1 MADIY
6 IFFEEG
12 IKSYIEQSFSKYSKN
27 TNIIFDKNFDNNFL
41 RPLFINDISL
51 YKTLIQ
57 KNKLKAEI
65 WRLIGELLDKKINL
79 ILGVYKKNII
89 DMKNKVL
96 KYTERIKNSN
106 KKIEKYEEDIKET
119 SNEINEIY
127 NLNKINNN
135 EPNNSKEEK
144 EDLSEIKCKEFDS
157 KYNVKLIKKIEYY
170 NKEIGKEKENIKLS
184 ESKLKHKE
192 KRFAI
197 GEINLL
203 KLEILHISSYI
214 LINEINAQELKNQK
228 YNRENSYKLLNNFL
242 YDFIDKSEKI
252 KNIAYIGQYTFIRV
266 YVIEEVLIINLQGYK
281 DINKIFLNQ
290 ILNSINIIKKKY
302 SNSYISN
309 LIKSIEKL
317 ISNPDTFLCPNA
329 FQILKNA
336 SFKTIKPRSRNNSFD
351 KNDLAN
357 NNTNIRN
364 EGNRKID
371 EFLNQ
376 NKYEKSDSE
385 DFEEGYQKKL
395 SHIISFKHSSINNNS
410 NSNLIQNNNNN
421 INFLSQ
427 SSLGFIE
434 SNKFKSYPNDS
445 AFSNNSLL
453 YIGNHNGSNKLNSSK
468 MSLDDSMSLQGLY
481 RSGSCSELLGIN
493 SRLVSQLPSIRNTK
507 QEINKNN
514 LEFKKKIKMKKI
526 PMQRKN
532 SNEKVDKIF
541 RKEFRKMVNNN
552 FYSNENENNKEKN
565 TTASEMKKTI
575 ISDEK
580 IHSIK
585 TKSNILV
592 AKTPNKTVS
601 ENIKEKEIIK
611 DENIL
616 KEPGIKRNLEL
627 LFNQQTDK

>member
-1 MADIY
+1 M
-6 IFFEEG
+6 
-12 IKSYIEQSFSKYSKN
+12 
-27 TNIIFDKNFDNNFL
+27 
-41 RPLFINDISL
+41 
-51 YKTLIQ
+51 
-57 KNKLKAEI
+57 
-65 WRLIGELLDKKINL
+65 
-79 ILGVYKKNII
+79 
-89 DMKNKVL
+89 
-96 KYTERIKNSN
+96 
-106 KKIEKYEEDIKET
+106 
-119 SNEINEIY
+119 
-127 NLNKINNN
+127 
-135 EPNNSKEEK
+135 
-144 EDLSEIKCKEFDS
+144 
-157 KYNVKLIKKIEYY
+157 
-170 NKEIGKEKENIKLS
+170 
-184 ESKLKHKE
+184 
-192 KRFAI
+192 
-197 GEINLL
+197 
-203 KLEILHISSYI
+203 
-214 LINEINAQELKNQK
+214 
-228 YNRENSYKLLNNFL
+228 
-242 YDFIDKSEKI
+242 
-252 KNIAYIGQYTFIRV
+252 
-266 YVIEEVLIINLQGYK
+266 
-281 DINKIFLNQ
+281 
-290 ILNSINIIKKKY
+290 
-302 SNSYISN
+302 
-309 LIKSIEKL
+309 
-317 ISNPDTFLCPNA
+317 
-329 FQILKNA
+329 
-336 SFKTIKPRSRNNSFD
+336 
-351 KNDLAN
+351 AN

-371 EFLNQ
+371 EFLNL

-395 SHIISFKHSSINNNS
+395 SHIISFKNSSINNNS

-493 SRLVSQLPSIRNTK
+493 SRLASQLPSIRNTK

-514 LEFKKKIKMKKI
+514 LEFKKKIKMKRI

-565 TTASEMKKTI
+565 TTATEMKKNI

-580 IHSIK
+580 IRSIK

>member
-1 MADIY
+1 M
-6 IFFEEG
+6 
-12 IKSYIEQSFSKYSKN
+12 
-27 TNIIFDKNFDNNFL
+27 
-41 RPLFINDISL
+41 
-51 YKTLIQ
+51 
-57 KNKLKAEI
+57 
-65 WRLIGELLDKKINL
+65 
-79 ILGVYKKNII
+79 
-89 DMKNKVL
+89 
-96 KYTERIKNSN
+96 
-106 KKIEKYEEDIKET
+106 
-119 SNEINEIY
+119 
-127 NLNKINNN
+127 
-135 EPNNSKEEK
+135 
-144 EDLSEIKCKEFDS
+144 
-157 KYNVKLIKKIEYY
+157 
-170 NKEIGKEKENIKLS
+170 
-184 ESKLKHKE
+184 
-192 KRFAI
+192 
-197 GEINLL
+197 
-203 KLEILHISSYI
+203 
-214 LINEINAQELKNQK
+214 
-228 YNRENSYKLLNNFL
+228 
-242 YDFIDKSEKI
+242 
-252 KNIAYIGQYTFIRV
+252 
-266 YVIEEVLIINLQGYK
+266 
-281 DINKIFLNQ
+281 
-290 ILNSINIIKKKY
+290 
-302 SNSYISN
+302 
-309 LIKSIEKL
+309 
-317 ISNPDTFLCPNA
+317 
-329 FQILKNA
+329 
-336 SFKTIKPRSRNNSFD
+336 
-351 KNDLAN
+351 AN

-371 EFLNQ
+371 EFLNL

-395 SHIISFKHSSINNNS
+395 SHIISFKNSSINNNS
-410 NSNLIQNNNNN
+410 NSNIIQNNNN

-427 SSLGFIE
+427 SSLGIIE

-493 SRLVSQLPSIRNTK
+493 SRLASQLPSIRNTK

-514 LEFKKKIKMKKI
+514 LEFKKKIKMKRI

-565 TTASEMKKTI
+565 TTATEMKKNI

-580 IHSIK
+580 IRSIK